1 MWPSMEDANLS
12 VRDPKDSRDD
22 ISEAVR
28 VCWNDA
34 SPEKVAELYARWPVP
49 GQLALRSPFETLT
62 DLRRSGVDIK
72 GLEVD
77 RVQWSQQIELLFAGD
92 VALRRND
99 TAAAVDAFS
108 ALAAVQRES
117 QHPLPTIDAEIG
129 LGDAARHDGDVRGA
143 DSHYRRALSLARRCK
158 ARYAEIRAG
167 LSLGY
172 IQLQEIS
179 VQSAQESFRRA
190 EHVAAQGDWRLER
203 ANALVGLGECD
214 TRLREVVTAHH
225 HLLEAFSIFDSLRS
239 KEGIGNACYQLG
251 DACRRSKWPDDAR
264 GWFQQ
269 ALAVLDAEE
278 HPIGRVNALDGL
290 AEVEAMLND
299 LPQARRLYGE
309 AARISLSRGYGR
321 GFAHALQGLGN
332 VECAAGTSAV
342 ALRRY
347 SRARELYQK
356 LGLPTAEADACTGIA
371 RAADM
376 LDETELELLARAD
389 AVNAIETVRSQQV
402 RDVDQ
407 EEYLRRLGHHY
418 SLALTAAI
426 RHGDLDLFIATFEAL
441 SGRRLAGLA
450 SMNPDAGANN
460 KARLVAQL
468 ARMSTDQRFAPTDP
482 DPEKEFRRRLGA
494 AALKRVLPGLARDA
508 FDDATA
514 AAYMRFDMGA
524 ARGLWARTISRHQNL
539 LLLAESHDNSRIFW
553 LAIFGRG
560 ASPHG
565 GMLDVP
571 ADALTLLSQLHQQG
585 LSREARLTDL
595 APLRQLLPNE
605 VLELLPDSGEIT
617 IVPAGRLWAVPWP
630 AVLTEVGR
638 GSLVLGERFAITQSP
653 TLTMLDAPSRQVGPS
668 GSIAWWRS
676 AGVMHHRFEAFRGLS
691 DSHTAFS
698 LTTGAQARAALLNGT
713 HNLFVLITHGRP
725 MPEMVHS
732 LDLDDGLPLTPADFL
747 DATPPRRLALI
758 ACWGAGVPGRRRSD
772 PLSIATMAIVRGS
785 QEVMATTS
793 ELIDDPVA
801 TRFVN
806 NVLHASLSVS
816 FAQAVHAS
824 TLRFLARPEYRE
836 GPVARWAPLICL
848 NVRNEH
854 G

>member
-1 MWPSMEDANLS
+1 MFPSMEGADLS
-12 VRDPKDSRDD
+12 GRDPKDSRDD
-22 ISEAVR
+22 ISEALR

-34 SPEKVAELYARWPVP
+34 KPENVAEFYARWPVP

-62 DLRRSGVDIK
+62 DLWRSGLGIEDLMI
-72 GLEVD
+72 D
-77 RVQWSQQIELLFAGD
+77 RVQWSQQIELLSDGD
-92 VALRRND
+92 AALRRND
-99 TAAAVDAFS
+99 TPTAVAAFS
-108 ALAAVQRES
+108 SLAAVQREN

-129 LGDAARHDGDVRGA
+129 LGDAARQDGDVRGA

-158 ARYAEIRAG
+158 ARFAEIRVG

-179 VQSAQESFRRA
+179 VQSAQESFLGA
-190 EHVAAQGDWRLER
+190 EQVAAQGDWRLER
-203 ANALVGLGECD
+203 ANALVALGECH
-214 TRLREVVTAHH
+214 TRLREVIPAHH
-225 HLLEAFSIFDSLRS
+225 HLLEALSIFDSLKS
-239 KEGIGNACYQLG
+239 SEGIGNACHQLG
-251 DACRRSKWPDDAR
+251 DACRRSKWLHEAQ
-264 GWFQQ
+264 GWFER
-269 ALAVLDAEE
+269 ALAILGAEE

-290 AEVEAMLND
+290 AEVKTMFDD

-309 AARISLSRGYGR
+309 AARISLSRGYER
-321 GFAHALQGLGN
+321 GFAHALQGLGS
-332 VECAAGTSAV
+332 VACAAGTPEA

-356 LGLPTAEADACTGIA
+356 LGLPLAEADACTGIA

-376 LDETELELLARAD
+376 LEESELELLARAD
-389 AVNAIETVRSQQV
+389 AVNAIETARSNQV

-407 EEYLRRLGHHY
+407 EEYLRRVGHHY

-441 SGRRLAGLA
+441 AGRRLAGLA
-450 SMNPDAGANN
+450 SMDPDAGAND

-468 ARMSTDQRFAPTDP
+468 ARRSNEHGVAPTDP
-482 DPEKEFRRRLGA
+482 DPEKAFRRRLGA
-494 AALKRVLPGLARDA
+494 AALKASLPGLARDA

-514 AAYMRFDMGA
+514 AAYTRFYLHA
-524 ARGLWARTISRHQNL
+524 AHGLWTRTLSRHQNL

-553 LAIFGRG
+553 LAIFGPG
-560 ASPHG
+560 ATPHG
-565 GMLDVP
+565 GMHNVP
-571 ADALTLLSQLHQQG
+571 ADTLILLSQLHQQG
-585 LSREARLTDL
+585 LSPEARLTDL
-595 APLRQLLPNE
+595 APLRQLLPGE
-605 VLELLPDSGEIT
+605 VFKLLPDSGEIT

-630 AVLTEVGR
+630 AVVTDSGR

-653 TLTMLDAPSRQVGPS
+653 TLTMLDASPRQFGPS

-676 AGVMHHRFEAFRGLS
+676 TGVVHHRLEAFRSLS
-691 DSHTAFS
+691 GSHTATS
-698 LTTGAQARAALLNGT
+698 LTTGVQARAALLNGT

-732 LDLDDGLPLTPADFL
+732 LDLDDGLPLTPADLL

-785 QEVMATTS
+785 QEVIATTS
-793 ELIDDPVA
+793 ELIDDALA

-806 NVLHASLSVS
+806 NVLYTSLSMS

-824 TLRFLARPEYRE
+824 TLHFLARPEHRE

-848 NVRNEH
+848 NVSYKD